1 MRVRMGEFMTQIKPM
16 FGVILSRGEDDE
28 KINLYKAET
37 LPLFEKMATETGGK
51 WLMGT
56 DEITQLDI
64 HCGAMWDIIFLMDK
78 GCYADVGDKLKI
90 LENAP
95 KWAAY
100 MEKFR
105 AHPIL
110 KNYCF
115 MEKASEAHGVRSRA
129 WNKDEKCQLSL
140 AVLEGCYED

>member
-1 MRVRMGEFMTQIKPM
+1 MRVRMNDFMPKIKHM

-28 KINLYKAET
+28 KINLYKSET
-37 LPLFEKMATETGGK
+37 LPMFEQMCAEAGDK
-51 WLMGT
+51 WLMGA

-78 GCYADVGDKLKI
+78 GVYADVGDKLKI
-90 LENAP
+90 RENAP
-95 KWAAY
+95 KWVAY

-110 KNYCF
+110 KDYCF
-115 MEKASEAHGVRSRA
+115 KEKASEAHGARSRG
-129 WNKDEKCQLSL
+129 WPKEEKC
-140 AVLEGCYED
+140 